1 MQHSH
6 LSAQRRPASR
16 RGWSLFA
23 AAVAVTALILFTPPR
38 AEAQGGPY
46 PDHAIRLVIPY
57 APGGGLTVVGRPL
70 AKKLSERLGQPI
82 VIESRPGAGTTVGTA
97 VVARA
102 PADGYTLLLTLAAF
116 ATTPSVYAN
125 VPYDVLQDFTPIS
138 TISASTSILAVPP
151 SVPVHTLAELREY
164 ALHKPGGVNYASSG
178 RGGDMHLSIASL
190 FKQTGIPGTHVPYN
204 GGGPAVNALLAG
216 QVDVMLVPA
225 SFGLPLVLDGRLRPI
240 AVSSRERWKKDLP
253 NVPTLAEAG
262 FDGVDLDG
270 WSGLFAPRGTP
281 DAIVRRLNKEVNEIL
296 QQPDFRAYLESVSL
310 TPLGSTPESFK
321 TIVSRDVKR
330 WKQVALQI
338 GLQPE

>member
-1 MQHSH
+1 MSYIETRLGRQ
-6 LSAQRRPASR
+6 
-16 RGWSLFA
+16 A
-23 AAVAVTALILFTPPR
+23 ARAVALLVLAVAVPGTPGTAL
-38 AEAQGGPY
+38 AQHSSY
-46 PDHAIRLVIPY
+46 PDHAIRLVVPY

-70 AKKLSERLGQPI
+70 AQKLSERLGQP
-82 VIESRPGAGTTVGTA
+82 VFIESRPGAGTTVGTA

-102 PADGYTLLLTLAAF
+102 PADGYTLMLTLAAF
-116 ATTPSVYAN
+116 ATGPSVYAN
-125 VPYDVLQDFTPIS
+125 LPYDVERDFEPIS

-164 ALHKPGGVNYASSG
+164 AKRKPGGLNYASSG
-178 RGGDMHLSIASL
+178 QGGDMHLSIASL

-253 NVPTLAEAG
+253 DVPTLAESG
-262 FDGVDLDG
+262 FKGLDLDG

-281 DAIVRRLNKEVNEIL
+281 AAIVRRLNEEVNGIL
-296 QQPDFRAYLESVSL
+296 ADPEFRAYLAGVHL
-310 TPLGSTPESFK
+310 TPLGGTPEAFE
-321 TIVSRDVKR
+321 TIVTRDVRR
-330 WKQVALQI
+330 WQQVALQI
-338 GLQPE
+338 GLRPE

>member
-1 MQHSH
+1 MLYRKTRLRQQAARFIALVTLAGMPALAAH
-6 LSAQRRPASR
+6 AQDDD
-16 RGWSLFA
+16 
-23 AAVAVTALILFTPPR
+23 
-38 AEAQGGPY
+38 Y
-46 PDHAIRLVIPY
+46 PNHPIRLIVPY

-70 AKKLSERLGQPI
+70 AQKLSERLHQPV

-116 ATTPSVYAN
+116 ATGPSVYAHL
-125 VPYDVLQDFTPIS
+125 PYDVERDFDPVS

-151 SVPVHTLAELREY
+151 SVPVHTLAELRAY
-164 ALHKPGGVNYASSG
+164 AKRKPGGLNYASSG
-178 RGGDMHLSIASL
+178 QGGDMHLSIASL

-225 SFGLPLVLDGRLRPI
+225 SFGLPLVLSGRLRPI

-253 NVPTLAEAG
+253 DVPTLAESG
-262 FDGVDLDG
+262 FKGLDLDG

-281 DAIVRRLNKEVNEIL
+281 QAIVRRLNKEVNEIL
-296 QQPDFRAYLESVSL
+296 AEPDFRAYLESVNL
-310 TPLGSTPESFK
+310 TPLGGTPESFQS
-321 TIVSRDVKR
+321 TVARDVQR
-330 WKQVALQI
+330 WQQVALQI
-338 GLQPE
+338 GLRPE